1 MPIIGKPVEILK
13 NQDNIFTLDKVAL
26 GNESKVSSDP
36 YFSDQA
42 NWKKVFVAYLTD
54 VGNQVEFVDFD
65 ATLGSPTGNFRV
77 SDKARDLWQVDA
89 LIIQDFDGGYL
100 RFERSELTTAEFDVD
115 FGAVAPPP
123 AAGYFSNDFDTGLAA
138 YEGYSSNGATQSGPE
153 SLLGT
158 LILNDDVSGNMSYIF
173 RVHDDVASTLG
184 YVEGNTNE
192 PFIVVDDLS
201 TGIDINFDVTSLQ
214 NGPLDAKVRVQD
226 DLFSTGAPSGATIPI
241 TGTGN
246 YTVSITKNLM
256 EINSATVIQEIKL
269 EFTGGTGFSQITID
283 NVTITADQT
292 SGNILEQ
299 NVVAPAVRDAG
310 ADLGLDNQNYT
321 QTFSHNTNFSIEQ
334 VQLHMDIFA
343 NTGATPRTATIEAR
357 ILDTDQI
364 TILGSKQKV
373 VDVVPGNTQ
382 ASWQAFKFD
391 TPITG
396 LLSGATYTIELVAI
410 SGFSGSASITSRLE
424 VTYNNPGTYANGDL
438 RVSGPIIGDCAFRVI
453 GTEV

>member
-123 AAGYFSNDFDTGLAA
+123 AAGYFTNDFSVGLAS
-138 YEGYSSNGATQSGPE
+138 YEQSITGGTV
-153 SLLGT
+153 SGGT
-158 LILNDDVSGNMSYIF
+158 LTLNDDGSGNMLYEF
-173 RVHDDVASTLG
+173 FVHDNVFSSAG
-184 YVEGNTNE
+184 YVESNTSK
-192 PFIVVDDLS
+192 PLIIVDDLVS
-201 TGIDINFDVTSLQ
+201 GIDLSFDVVTF
-214 NGPLDAKVRVQD
+214 NDAGAGNLSVKLTVFD
-226 DLFSTGAPSGATIPI
+226 NLFPTLGAPAIGSALVGTGAYTISV
-241 TGTGN
+241 TKSLMQSNSVT
-246 YTVSITKNLM
+246 SISRIEL
-256 EINSATVIQEIKL
+256 EIS
-269 EFTGGTGFSQITID
+269 GGTGSSSVEID
-283 NVTITADQT
+283 NLVITADQT
-292 SGNILEQ
+292 SGDIIEQ
-299 NVVAPAVRDAG
+299 NVVAGAITDPG
-310 ADLGLDNQNYT
+310 ADLGLDNQSYT

-334 VQLHMDIFA
+334 VQLNMYIFA
-343 NTGATPRTATIEAR
+343 TSGGAARTATIEAR

-373 VDVVPGNTQ
+373 VDVVPGNTGP
-382 ASWQAFKFD
+382 SWQAFKFD

-396 LLSGATYTIELVAI
+396 LLSGATYTIELVTI
-410 SGFSGSASITSRLE
+410 SGFTGTATTTSTLE
-424 VTYNNPGTYANGDL
+424 VTYNNSNTYANGDL
-438 RVSGPIIGDCAFRVI
+438 SVLSGPSIGDCAFRII